1 MPRHLGTNPTGAA
14 GMRDIG
20 PMVRLRVGAPRL
32 EPHPSEQLLDANLL
46 VDTGAQRT
54 CVREDLLQQL
64 GLAPV
69 RGDLI
74 VGVSGKPESCLV
86 YRACIEVGM
95 ADERGDR
102 FAARFVA
109 DVIGVQAIQY
119 IDGLLGR
126 DFLSNVNLSYRGP
139 DGMFELIDPRSAI
152 TQSHRQSFAAGPI
165 SSTNTRR
172 KAAEASRKK
181 NRRKK

>member
-1 MPRHLGTNPTGAA
+1 MPRHLGASPAGAA

-20 PMVRLRVGAPRL
+20 PMIRLRVGAPQL
-32 EPHPSEQLLDANLL
+32 APQPNEQLLDANLL

-69 RGDLI
+69 RGDSI
-74 VGVSGKPESCLV
+74 VGVSGKPELCLV

-95 ADERGDR
+95 VDERGDH

-109 DVIGVQAIQY
+109 DIIGVQAIQH

-126 DFLSNVNLSYRGP
+126 DFLSNVNLSYKGP
-139 DGMFELIDPRSAI
+139 EGTFELIDPGSTPARAQRPPLVVGQQSSA
-152 TQSHRQSFAAGPI
+152 RAK
-165 SSTNTRR
+165 R